1 MSQWLRAL
9 ACSSREP
16 WGQVQF
22 SATKDSL
29 QLSESPV
36 PSLLASVGLCTH
48 VHIPT
53 QRNTY
58 VHITKRVF
66 FFKDEIDEQVHDL
79 DHLGNI
85 IY

>member
-9 ACSSREP
+9 AGSSREP

-36 PSLLASVGLCTH
+36 PSLLASVGTACKWCKDIH
-48 VHIPT
+48 VT
-53 QRNTY
+53 NT
-58 VHITKRVF
+58 
-66 FFKDEIDEQVHDL
+66 
-79 DHLGNI
+79 
-85 IY
+85 